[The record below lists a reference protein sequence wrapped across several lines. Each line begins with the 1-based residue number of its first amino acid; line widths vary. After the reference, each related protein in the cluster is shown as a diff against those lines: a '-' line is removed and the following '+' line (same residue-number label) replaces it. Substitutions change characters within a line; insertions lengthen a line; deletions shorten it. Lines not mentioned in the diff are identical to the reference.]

1 MKKFKMII
9 DILLL
14 LDTILLLDIDTSGRL
29 FHEIFGIVMAILL
42 LVHIVL
48 NWNWIKNI
56 TKNFKKVNKKTKFM
70 YVVNLLTAI
79 IYLGA
84 IIFGVIISNELFKFK
99 TASNYKLILTHIIF
113 GRLAIIIMFL
123 HIGMHFRKEKNKNLT
138 RHSKQ
143 SLQSGTPEPCCI
155 HNKKLRNI
163 IYVIYIIIAIVS
175 SIYSIYALTHNFW
188 WMMTFG
194 GGF

>member
-29 FHEIFGIVMAILL
+29 FHEIFGIAMAILL

-48 NWNWIKNI
+48 NWNWVKNI
-56 TKNFKKVNKKTKFM
+56 TRNFKKVNKKTKFM

-79 IYLGA
+79 IYFGA
-84 IIFGVIISNELFKFK
+84 IIFGIIISNELFKFK

-113 GRLAIIIMFL
+113 GRLAIIVMFL
-123 HIGMHFRKEKNKNLT
+123 HIGMHFRKEKNK
-138 RHSKQ
+138 
-143 SLQSGTPEPCCI
+143 
-155 HNKKLRNI
+155 KLRNI
-163 IYVIYIIIAIVS
+163 IYLIYIIIAIVS
-175 SIYSIYALTHNFW
+175 SIYSIYVLTHNFW

>member
-9 DILLL
+9 DVLLL

-29 FHEIFGIVMAILL
+29 FHEIFGIAMAILL
-42 LVHIVL
+42 LIHIVV
-48 NWNWIKNI
+48 NWSWIKNI
-56 TKNFKKVNKKTKFM
+56 TKNLKKVNKKTKFM

-79 IYLGA
+79 IYFGA
-84 IIFGVIISNELFKFK
+84 IVFGVIISNELFKFK
-99 TASNYKLILTHIIF
+99 TASNYKLIITHIIF

-123 HIGMHFRKEKNKNLT
+123 HIGTHISIGLQKIKNKFIKIL
-138 RHSKQ
+138 
-143 SLQSGTPEPCCI
+143 LYA
-155 HNKKLRNI
+155 L
-163 IYVIYIIIAIVS
+163 YIIIALIS

>member
-29 FHEIFGIVMAILL
+29 FHEIFGIAMAILL

-48 NWNWIKNI
+48 NWNWVKNI
-56 TKNFKKVNKKTKFM
+56 TKNFKKVNKKTKLM

-123 HIGMHFRKEKNKNLT
+123 HIGMHLSMGFKKIKNKAIKIVLYA
-138 RHSKQ
+138 
-143 SLQSGTPEPCCI
+143 
-155 HNKKLRNI
+155 
-163 IYVIYIIIAIVS
+163 IYTIIAIVLS
-175 SIYSIYALTHNFW
+175 VYSIYVLTHNFW
-188 WMMTFG
+188 WMMNFG